1 MRLTVTLFL
10 SMLMVCCPI
19 LAQRNSVLVQKMV
32 EMGYLNLKE
41 LDPTLVVDLMY
52 SRADNFTGVVL
63 YTNLTEAYLYPTAA
77 KAVVKAQEALH
88 KLHPDYNLKICDAS
102 RPMSVQ
108 KKMYDVV
115 RGTPKNIYVSNPAN
129 GGGLHNYGMAV
140 DVTIVDKNGKE
151 LDMGTKVDHLGKEA
165 HINTE
170 TALVQAGTITA
181 QAKKNRELLR
191 RVMREAGFKPLQSE
205 WWHFNFVTR
214 AEAKA
219 KYKVLDF

>member
-1 MRLTVTLFL
+1 MKRILTFVLGFILVCL
-10 SMLMVCCPI
+10 SA
-19 LAQRNSVLVQKMV
+19 LAQSQGTLAKKMQA
-32 EMGYLNLKE
+32 MGFLNLKT
-41 LDPTLVVDLMY
+41 LDSSLVIDLMY
-52 SRADNFTGVVL
+52 TRADNFTGVVL
-63 YTNLTEAYLYPTAA
+63 YDDLSEAYLYPTAA
-77 KAVVKAQEALH
+77 RAVVKAQQALH
-88 KLHPDYNLKICDAS
+88 KIHPDYNLKICDAS

-129 GGGLHNYGMAV
+129 GGGLHNYGLAV

-170 TALVQAGTITA
+170 AAMVQAGTISA

-191 RVMREAGFKPLQSE
+191 QVMREAGYKPLQSE

-219 KYKVLDF
+219 KYKVLNF

>member
-1 MRLTVTLFL
+1 MRKILTLVLGFL
-10 SMLMVCCPI
+10 LVSLSA
-19 LAQRNSVLVQKMV
+19 LAQGTLAKKMQA
-32 EMGYLNLKE
+32 MGYLNLKT
-41 LDPTLVVDLMY
+41 LDSTLVIDLMY
-52 SRADNFTGVVL
+52 TRADNFTGVVL
-63 YTNLTEAYLYPTAA
+63 YEDLTEAYLYPTAA
-77 KAVVKAQEALH
+77 RAVVKAQQALH
-88 KLHPDYNLKICDAS
+88 KIHPDYNLKICDAS

-129 GGGLHNYGMAV
+129 GGGLHNYGLAV

-170 TALVQAGTITA
+170 AAMVQAGTISA

-191 RVMREAGFKPLQSE
+191 QVMREAGYKPLQSE

-219 KYKVLDF
+219 KYKVLNF

>member
-1 MRLTVTLFL
+1 MRKILTLILGFL
-10 SMLMVCCPI
+10 LVSLSA
-19 LAQRNSVLVQKMV
+19 LAQGTLAKKMQA
-32 EMGYLNLKE
+32 MGYLNLKT
-41 LDPTLVVDLMY
+41 LDSTLVIDLMY
-52 SRADNFTGVVL
+52 ARADNFTGVVL
-63 YTNLTEAYLYPTAA
+63 YEDLTEAYLYPTAA
-77 KAVVKAQEALH
+77 RAVVKAQQALH
-88 KLHPDYNLKICDAS
+88 KIHPDYNLKICDAS

-129 GGGLHNYGMAV
+129 GGGLHNYGLAV

-170 TALVQAGTITA
+170 AAMVQAGTISA

-191 RVMREAGFKPLQSE
+191 QVMREAGYKPLQSE

-219 KYKVLDF
+219 KYKVLNF

>member
-1 MRLTVTLFL
+1 MKRILTFVLGFILVCL
-10 SMLMVCCPI
+10 SA
-19 LAQRNSVLVQKMV
+19 LAQSQGTLAKKMQA
-32 EMGYLNLKE
+32 MGFLNLKT
-41 LDPTLVVDLMY
+41 LDSSLVIDLMY
-52 SRADNFTGVVL
+52 TRADNFTGVVL
-63 YTNLTEAYLYPTAA
+63 YEDLTEAYLYPTAA
-77 KAVVKAQEALH
+77 RAVVKAQQALH
-88 KLHPDYNLKICDAS
+88 KIHPDYNLKICDAS

-129 GGGLHNYGMAV
+129 GGGLHNYGLAV

-170 TALVQAGTITA
+170 AAMVQAGTISA

-191 RVMREAGFKPLQSE
+191 QVMREAGYKPLQSE

-219 KYKVLDF
+219 KYKVLNF

>member
-1 MRLTVTLFL
+1 MKRILTFVLGFILVCL
-10 SMLMVCCPI
+10 SA
-19 LAQRNSVLVQKMV
+19 LAQSQGTLAKKMQA
-32 EMGYLNLKE
+32 MGFLNLKT
-41 LDPTLVVDLMY
+41 LDSSLVIDLMY
-52 SRADNFTGVVL
+52 TRADNFTGVVL
-63 YTNLTEAYLYPTAA
+63 YEDLTEAYLYPTAA
-77 KAVVKAQEALH
+77 RAVVKAQQALH
-88 KLHPDYNLKICDAS
+88 RTHPDYNLKICDAS

-170 TALVQAGTITA
+170 AAMVQAGTISA

-191 RVMREAGFKPLQSE
+191 RVMREAGYKPLQSE

>member
-1 MRLTVTLFL
+1 MKRILTFVLGFILVCL
-10 SMLMVCCPI
+10 SA
-19 LAQRNSVLVQKMV
+19 LAQGQGTLAKKMQA
-32 EMGYLNLKE
+32 MGFLNLKT
-41 LDPTLVVDLMY
+41 LDSSLVIDLMY
-52 SRADNFTGVVL
+52 TRADNFTGVVL
-63 YTNLTEAYLYPTAA
+63 YDDLSEAYLYPTAA
-77 KAVVKAQEALH
+77 RAVVKAQQALH
-88 KLHPDYNLKICDAS
+88 RTHPDYNLKICDAS

-170 TALVQAGTITA
+170 AAMVQAGTISA

-191 RVMREAGFKPLQSE
+191 RVMREAGYKPLQSE